1 MTSFLNSFYG
11 FEFSKRNT
19 IATAIF
25 HAQKSIEIY
34 LEIVCTLSTTKE
46 ESIAEALCRGML
58 ASFFYFFEKLT
69 NFSKEA
75 SLPEMMP
82 PSKFSFVVVFLVSS
96 SYVE

>member
-1 MTSFLNSFYG
+1 MTISYHEHTSFF
-11 FEFSKRNT
+11 
-19 IATAIF
+19 AI
-25 HAQKSIEIY
+25 
-34 LEIVCTLSTTKE
+34 CTLSTTKE
-46 ESIAEALCRGML
+46 ESIAEALCRGLL

-96 SYVE
+96 SYVA

>member
-1 MTSFLNSFYG
+1 MNIPHFF
-11 FEFSKRNT
+11 
-19 IATAIF
+19 AI
-25 HAQKSIEIY
+25 Y
-34 LEIVCTLSTTKE
+34 TLSTTKE
-46 ESIAEALCRGML
+46 ESIAEALCRGLL

-96 SYVE
+96 CLRHFKMVTRQA